1 MRMKI
6 EMTMTMTMTMTMMG
20 KKTCGFEIC
29 STLMKQGLW
38 SLKQCFA
45 GHRLVPDLEGPQR

>member
-6 EMTMTMTMTMTMMG
+6 EMTMIMTMMG

-29 STLMKQGLW
+29 PTWMKQGLW

-45 GHRLVPDLEGPQR
+45 GHRPVPDLQGPQR